1 MHLLWVEL
9 RDFRNHADT
18 RLEVPE
24 GLVTVV
30 GPNGEGKTNLLEGMY
45 FLTHLDSPRV
55 SADLPLIRQGAESA
69 FVRGEAQ
76 TGEGKLLIE
85 VEIRAQGANRVQV
98 NRSPVRRKRDL
109 RRLAP
114 SVFFGPDDLDMVQG
128 DPGARRRFM
137 DQAVAAVWPAKET
150 ALRTYE
156 KTLRQRNR
164 LLKDHA
170 GPGEPPGLAAWDE
183 ELIASGTVVTATRR
197 SAIERVAPPASAEFE
212 TLSGYGLGI
221 EYLPSVGGD
230 DLAAAFRERLTARRG
245 DELARRTTLVGPHRD
260 DLGLTVRDLVAR
272 GFASHGEAWGAAL
285 SLRLG
290 LATAIEDEIGE
301 RPVILLDDPFSALD
315 PVRRGRIGS
324 ALNGRGQVV
333 VSVADG
339 GHIPP
344 ASEAIWDVA
353 TGAVSAR

>member
-1 MHLLWVEL
+1 MRLLWIEL
-9 RDFRNHADT
+9 HDFRNHADT

-30 GPNGEGKTNLLEGMY
+30 GPNGEGKTNLLEGMH

-85 VEIRAQGANRVQV
+85 VEIRAQGANQVQV
-98 NRSPVRRKRDL
+98 NRSPVRRKRDV
-109 RRLAP
+109 RRRAP
-114 SVFFGPDDLDMVQG
+114 SVFFGPDDLDVVQG

-137 DQAVAAVWPAKET
+137 DQAVTSLWPARET
-150 ALRTYE
+150 ALRNYE

-164 LLKDHA
+164 LLKDH
-170 GPGEPPGLAAWDE
+170 GGVGEPPGLAAWDE
-183 ELIASGTVVTATRR
+183 ELIASGTVVTGSRR
-197 SAIERVAPPASAEFE
+197 EAVERVAPGASDEFE
-212 TLSGYGLGI
+212 TLSGYGLGVR
-221 EYLPSVGGD
+221 YRPSVEGED
-230 DLAAAFRERLTARRG
+230 LTEAFRTQLAARRE
-245 DELARRTTLVGPHRD
+245 DELVRRTTLVGPHRD
-260 DLGLTVRDLVAR
+260 DLALAVRDLVAR

-290 LATAIEDEIGE
+290 LATALCDEAGE
-301 RPVILLDDPFSALD
+301 RPSILLDDPFSALD
-315 PVRRGRIGS
+315 PVRRARVGS
-324 ALNGRGQVV
+324 VLAGRGQVV
-333 VSVADG
+333 VSVADE

-344 ASEAIWDVA
+344 VADAVWDVA
-353 TGAVSAR
+353 GGSVTVR